1 MGKRSWPFRSAWEQ
15 TLRGIFNQFRRLRW
29 LFHNLLLCEQCGM
42 ASLKNPIKPQKNSRN
57 LKRTGGRERPATST
71 TVPWALSFSAGF
83 SGHSPGSLLCAR
95 PAPRRS
101 PASGTSGAP
110 GSPDASRCPA
120 PRRSPASG
128 TSGAPGSP
136 APPQPRRHTRS
147 GVQAR
152 AGVAGVANSPPT
164 ARGPFPRFY

>member
-1 MGKRSWPFRSAWEQ
+1 MGAKLEVVSLPTLRCCPSMGKRSWPFRSAWEQ
-15 TLRGIFNQFRRLRW
+15 TLRGIFNQFWRLRW

-110 GSPDASRCPA
+110 GSP
-120 PRRSPASG
+120 
-128 TSGAPGSP
+128 

>member
-1 MGKRSWPFRSAWEQ
+1 MGAKLEVVSLPTLGCCQSIGKRSSPFRSAWEQ

-42 ASLKNPIKPQKNSRN
+42 ASSKNPIKPQKNSRN
-57 LKRTGGRERPATST
+57 LKRTGGRERPAPST

-110 GSPDASRCPA
+110 GSP
-120 PRRSPASG
+120 
-128 TSGAPGSP
+128 

-152 AGVAGVANSPPT
+152 AGVAGVASSPPT
-164 ARGPFPRFY
+164 ARGPFPRFIRQ